1 MSESLPQSKQPQ
13 PVRFTSQ
20 ECKSHSHACAHTHT
34 HTSTHTHIHTHAH
47 THVHTHIHT
56 RNTHTHTQTHT
67 STHTTHTQHTRLHL
81 AAHTMI
87 NTIFSP
93 HSSFTSLKQLVRAQ
107 TGVEEDYIEL
117 YFENLPLAPRP
128 REMISLDRLPQTSVS
143 ALCNCAHNW
152 MPCDNATI
160 SMGYVTISM
169 G

>member
-1 MSESLPQSKQPQ
+1 MHTQ
-13 PVRFTSQ
+13 
-20 ECKSHSHACAHTHT
+20 THT
-34 HTSTHTHIHTHAH
+34 HTSTHA
-47 THVHTHIHT
+47 
-56 RNTHTHTQTHT
+56 THTQTHT
-67 STHTTHTQHTRLHL
+67 STHTTHTHTQHTQLHL

-87 NTIFSP
+87 NAIFSP

-160 SMGYVTISM
+160 SMGYATNSMGYATNSMGYATISM
-169 G
+169 GYATNSMGYATNSMGYTTIRLL